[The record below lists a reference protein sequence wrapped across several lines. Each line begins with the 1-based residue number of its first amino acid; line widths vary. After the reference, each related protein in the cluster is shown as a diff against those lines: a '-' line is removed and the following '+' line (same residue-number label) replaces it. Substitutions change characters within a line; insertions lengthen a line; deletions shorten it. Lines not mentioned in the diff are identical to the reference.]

1 MIFFICLTFLLF
13 SQITGQ
19 PSVLY
24 FAQKLFQD
32 AGFSLKDAGGA
43 RGKRLLVPNTLV
55 VQVPNTLVK

>member
-55 VQVPNTLVK
+55 K